1 MSDVLLRGGDVLD
14 PETGRRNRAGVRLRD
29 GLVAGVGAS
38 LEADTGV
45 RVVDVSGK
53 LVLPGLIDL
62 HAHGF
67 WGITYDGLRVDA
79 VAGRS
84 GVTTWVDA
92 GSSGAQ
98 TFPGFKR
105 YVIDASRTR
114 IVPLLNVCAT
124 GIIYRGV
131 EEFNDLR
138 HADVGFAIETIL
150 EHRDLIAGVKV
161 RLGRSTV
168 GDTDDSPLW
177 LAREVADQTELPLVV
192 HVADPPPT
200 VPRIL
205 AALRAGD
212 VVTHCF
218 RANSWGGG
226 TVLLHGKIRPEIK
239 DARER
244 GVLFDIGHGGGGFS
258 FDVARAA
265 LDQGFPPDTISSDLH
280 QSSIQGS
287 AKDLPNVLSKFLAL
301 GMPLAEVIRRATA
314 EPAKVLRRT
323 DGLGTLR
330 AGAPADVAVFDLEE
344 GEFEFSDVRGVR
356 LKGAQRLT
364 NMMTFCRGEEM
375 ARDGDPGLMPAF
387 TRPRR

>member
-1 MSDVLLRGGDVLD
+1 MADLLLRGGEVLD
-14 PETGRRNRAGVRLRD
+14 PREGSRRVADVLIRD
-29 GLVAGVGAS
+29 GVIAEVGGG
-38 LEADTGV
+38 LRVGDGV
-45 RVVDVSGK
+45 RVVDVSRK
-53 LVLPGLIDL
+53 LVTPGLIDL

-67 WGITYDGLRVDA
+67 WGITFDGLRVDA

-105 YVIDASRTR
+105 YVIEASRTR
-114 IVPLLNVCAT
+114 IVPFLNVCAT

-131 EEFNDLR
+131 EEFIDLR

-150 EHRDLIAGVKV
+150 EHRELIAGVKV

-168 GDTDDSPLW
+168 GDNDDSPLW
-177 LAREVADQTELPLVV
+177 LAREVADQTELPLMV

-205 AALRAGD
+205 AALRKGD
-212 VVTHCF
+212 ILTHCF

-226 TVLLHGKIRPEIK
+226 TVLMHGKIRPEIAE
-239 DARER
+239 ARAH
-244 GVLFDIGHGGGGFS
+244 GVLFDIGHGAGGFS

-280 QSSIQGS
+280 QSSIQGA
-287 AKDLPNVLSKFLAL
+287 AKDLPNVLSKFVAL
-301 GMPLAEVIRRATA
+301 GMPLGEVIRRATL
-314 EPAKVLRRT
+314 EPAKAIGRA
-323 DGLGTLR
+323 GQLGALTP
-330 AGAPADVAVFDLEE
+330 GAPADVAVFEIQE
-344 GEFEFSDVRGVR
+344 GDHEFADVRGVKVR
-356 LKGAQRLT
+356 GAQRLVNT
-364 NMMTFCRGEEM
+364 LTISQGHELP
-375 ARDGDPGLMPAF
+375 RDGDPGIVPAF
-387 TRPRR
+387 GRRR

>member
-1 MSDVLLRGGDVLD
+1 MADLVLRGGNVLD
-14 PETGRRNRAGVRLRD
+14 PSDGSTRVADVLVRD
-29 GLVAGVGAS
+29 GLIAEIDVRLDAS
-38 LEADTGV
+38 AA
-45 RVVDVSGK
+45 RIVDVSGK
-53 LVLPGLIDL
+53 LVSPGLVDL

-67 WGITYDGLRVDA
+67 WGITFDGLNVDA

-105 YVIDASRTR
+105 YVIEVSRTR
-114 IVPLLNVCAT
+114 IVPFLNVCAT

-131 EEFNDLR
+131 EEFIDLR

-161 RLGRSTV
+161 RLGRTTV
-168 GDTDDSPLW
+168 GDNDDSPLW
-177 LAREVADQTELPLVV
+177 LAREVADQTELPLMV

-205 AALRAGD
+205 AALKQGD
-212 VVTHCF
+212 IVTHCF

-226 TVLLHGKIRPEIK
+226 TVLMHGKIRPEIAE
-239 DARER
+239 ARAR
-244 GVLFDIGHGGGGFS
+244 GVLFDVGHGAGGFS

-280 QSSIQGS
+280 QASIQGA

-301 GMPLAEVIRRATA
+301 GMPLAEVIRRATV
-314 EPAKVLRRT
+314 EPAKAIRRA
-323 DGLGTLR
+323 GQIGTL
-330 AGAPADVAVFDLEE
+330 APGAPADIAVFDLQE
-344 GEFEFSDVRGVR
+344 GDHEFADVRGVKVR
-356 LKGAQRLT
+356 GSQRLMST
-364 NMMTFCRGEEM
+364 HTFRQRHEM
-375 ARDGDPGLMPAF
+375 ARDGDAGIVPAF
-387 TRPRR
+387 GRRR

>member
-1 MSDVLLRGGDVLD
+1 MPDLILRGGDVLD
-14 PETGRRNRAGVRLRD
+14 PASGRRERADVAIRDALIDSVGPDLRAD
-29 GLVAGVGAS
+29 AG
-38 LEADTGV
+38 T
-45 RVVDVSGK
+45 RIVDVSGK
-53 LVLPGLIDL
+53 LVTTGLIDL

-105 YVIDASRTR
+105 YVVEASRTR
-114 IVPLLNVCAT
+114 IAPFLNVCAT

-138 HADVGFAIETIL
+138 HADVAFAIETIL

-168 GDTDDSPLW
+168 GDNDDSPLW
-177 LAREVADQTELPLVV
+177 LAREVADQTELPLMV

-205 AALRAGD
+205 EALKTGD
-212 VVTHCF
+212 ILTHCF

-226 TVLLHGKIRPEIK
+226 TVIMHGKIRPEVAA
-239 DARER
+239 ARAR
-244 GVLFDIGHGGGGFS
+244 GVLFDIGHGAGGFS

-280 QSSIQGS
+280 QSSIQG
-287 AKDLPNVLSKFLAL
+287 AARDLPNVLSKFLAL
-301 GMPLAEVIRRATA
+301 GMPLAEVIRRATT
-314 EPAKVLRRT
+314 EPAKSIRRP
-323 DGLGTLR
+323 DNLGTLTP
-330 AGAPADVAVFDLEE
+330 GAPADVAVFELEQ
-344 GEFEFSDVRGVR
+344 GDFEFSDVRGVKV
-356 LKGAQRLT
+356 KGTQRLT
-364 NMMTFCRGEEM
+364 NLLTFCQGHEM
-375 ARDGDPGLMPAF
+375 PRDGDPGLLPAF

>member
-1 MSDVLLRGGDVLD
+1 LILRGGEVLD
-14 PETGRRNRAGVRLRD
+14 PASGRRERADVAVRD
-29 GLVAGVGAS
+29 GVIDAVGMGTRPEAGA
-38 LEADTGV
+38 EE

-53 LVLPGLIDL
+53 LVTPGLIDL

-92 GSSGAQ
+92 GSAGAQ
-98 TFPGFKR
+98 TFLGFRK
-105 YVIDASRTR
+105 YVIEASRTR
-114 IVPLLNVCAT
+114 IVPFLNVCAT

-131 EEFNDLR
+131 EEFIDLR

-168 GDTDDSPLW
+168 GDNDDSPLW
-177 LAREVADQTELPLVV
+177 LAREVADQTQLPLMV

-205 AALRAGD
+205 AALKSGD
-212 VVTHCF
+212 ILTHCF

-226 TVLLHGKIRPEIK
+226 TVIMHGRIRPEVAE
-239 DARER
+239 ARER
-244 GVLFDIGHGGGGFS
+244 GVLFDVGHGAGGFS

-265 LDQGFPPDTISSDLH
+265 LEQGFAPDTISSDLH
-280 QSSIQGS
+280 QSSIRG
-287 AKDLPNVLSKFLAL
+287 AARDLPNVLSKFLAL
-301 GMPLAEVIRRATA
+301 GMPLEEVVRRATA
-314 EPAKVLRRT
+314 EPAKAIGRP
-323 DGLGTLR
+323 DELGTLR
-330 AGAPADVAVFDLEE
+330 VGAPADIAVFDLEE
-344 GEFEFSDVRGVR
+344 GDLEFADVRGQRVR
-356 LKGAQRLT
+356 GRQRLT
-364 NMMTFCRGEEM
+364 DVMTFRAGHEM
-375 ARDGDPGLMPAF
+375 ARDGDPGLIPAF

>member
-1 MSDVLLRGGDVLD
+1 MAELLLRGGDLLD
-14 PETGRRNRAGVRLRD
+14 PRDGSKRLADIHIRD
-29 GLVAGVGAS
+29 GLVAQIGAG
-38 LEADTGV
+38 LETGRDV
-45 RVVDVSGK
+45 RVVDVGGK
-53 LVLPGLIDL
+53 LVVPGLIDL

-67 WGITYDGLRVDA
+67 WGITFDGLNVDA

-105 YVIDASRTR
+105 YVVEASRTR
-114 IVPLLNVCAT
+114 VVPFLNVCAT
-124 GIIYRGV
+124 GILYRGV
-131 EEFNDLR
+131 EEFIDLR

-150 EHRDLIAGVKV
+150 EHRELIAGVKV

-168 GDTDDSPLW
+168 GDNDDSPLW
-177 LAREVADQTELPLVV
+177 LAREVADQTQLPLMV

-212 VVTHCF
+212 ILTHCF

-226 TVLLHGKIRPEIK
+226 TVLLHGKIRPEIAE
-239 DARER
+239 ARAR
-244 GVLFDIGHGGGGFS
+244 GVLFDIGHGAGGFS

-265 LDQGFPPDTISSDLH
+265 LDQGFVPDTISSDLH
-280 QSSIQGS
+280 QASIQGA

-301 GMPLAEVIRRATA
+301 GMPLTEVIRRATV
-314 EPAKVLRRT
+314 EPAKAIRR
-323 DGLGTLR
+323 DGQLGTLEV
-330 AGAPADVAVFDLEE
+330 GAPADIAIFRLEA
-344 GEFEFSDVRGVR
+344 GEHEFADVRGVTVT
-356 LKGAQRLT
+356 GSQRLLSAH
-364 NMMTFCRGEEM
+364 TFCLGHEM
-375 ARDGDPGLMPAF
+375 ARDGDPGIVPAF
-387 TRPRR
+387 GRRR